1 MKQKD
6 LHFKVSSG
14 LKNLIGRELIT
25 DQYIAI
31 FELVKNGYDAGASKV
46 DVIFENTKLIDKSKI
61 LIIDNGSGMSLDD
74 INNKWL
80 FVAFSEKNIK
90 KTDNGRTYAGAK
102 GVGRFSCDRLGS
114 KLILTT
120 KKKGFPTERITI
132 EWDKFEEDAE
142 KLMMEVKVEHE
153 TISKCEYIKES
164 GTVLEIYNLHDVWDR
179 NSLIHLKRS
188 LEKLIDPNQNIVDKN
203 FNIELIAE
211 DEKIEDAS
219 KDNDYNKIVNAK
231 IKNTIFETLIKKTIK
246 IKSEVYKNYIE
257 IELTD
262 RDINIY
268 KIKLNNTYGIENIST
283 EIYFL
288 SELAKKNFRAKM
300 GIPPKDYG
308 SLFMYKNGFR
318 VYPFGEP
325 GDDQFKLDQRKGQG
339 YKRYLGTREILGRIE
354 IKGEG
359 VGFKE
364 ATSRDGGFI
373 KTPEYSNLREFL
385 VNEILRRLEIYIV
398 EVIDWGVDSEIL
410 ENKSL
415 DNIQKYLNKISNG
428 KNKNIIDV
436 NFDKNV
442 LEELEKRSNKSI
454 NKSIKDIKAIAIENE
469 NKELYKKA
477 DLLDKEFI
485 EKKKEIAEKNEI
497 IETKDEELE
506 QAKAQK
512 YFLTN
517 TIGKDVKEFMVLQHQ
532 IARCCDTIE
541 KSTNKIMEILRKE
554 NISTEDIEKA
564 KKAIASIGKENELI
578 LMASDTITN
587 ANYNSEFKKIKVD
600 LVQYIVEYIENV
612 YNASQLHRQIVE
624 VEVKDNIEFIKEI
637 SPLEVSIIFNNL
649 FSNSIKANATKIKV
663 TIRKENQNLYINVFD
678 NGNGIKDKD
687 KDYIFDFGYTT
698 RFKGTGLGLYH
709 TKEIVKELNG
719 EIYYN
724 DENKKETEFVIKVEQ

>member
-46 DVIFENTKLIDKSKI
+46 DVIFENTKSIDDSKI
-61 LIIDNGSGMSLDD
+61 IIVDNGSGMSLDD

-90 KTDNGRTYAGAK
+90 KIDNGRTYAGAK

-114 KLILTT
+114 KLVLTT
-120 KKKGFPTERITI
+120 KKKGYQTERIII
-132 EWDKFEEDAE
+132 EWDKFEEDTE
-142 KLMMEVKVEHE
+142 KLMMEIQVQHE
-153 TISKCEYIKES
+153 TVKDCEYIEES
-164 GTVLEIYNLHDVWDR
+164 GTVLEILNLHDVWDR
-179 NSLIHLKRS
+179 TSLIHLKRS

-203 FNIELIAE
+203 FNIELKAE
-211 DEKIEDAS
+211 DEKTEDLL
-219 KDNDYNKIVNAK
+219 KNNDYNKIVNTN
-231 IKNTIFETLIKKTIK
+231 IKNTVFETLVKKTIK
-246 IKSEVYKNYIE
+246 INAEIKKDVIE
-257 IELTD
+257 IQLAD
-262 RDINIY
+262 RDIAIY
-268 KIKLNNTYGIENIST
+268 NMKLINSYEIENISI
-283 EIYFL
+283 EVYFL
-288 SELAKKNFRAKM
+288 NEIAKRNFRVKM
-300 GIPPKDYG
+300 GIPCKDYG
-308 SLFMYKNGFR
+308 SIFMYRNGFR

-325 GDDQFKLDQRKGQG
+325 GDDQFGLDQRKNQG

-354 IKGEG
+354 IKGDG

-364 ATSRDGGFI
+364 TTSRDGGFI
-373 KTPEYSNLREFL
+373 KTREYEALKNLFISE
-385 VNEILRRLEIYIV
+385 VLRRLERYLV
-398 EVIDWGVDSEIL
+398 EVVDWGVDSEVL
-410 ENKSL
+410 EDTSIE
-415 DNIQKYLNKISNG
+415 NIQKYLNKISNG
-428 KNKNIIDV
+428 KNKNIIEVDYD
-436 NFDKNV
+436 NNILK
-442 LEELEKRSNKSI
+442 ELEKRSSKSI
-454 NKSIKDIKAIAIENE
+454 NKSIKDIKDIAIEKE
-469 NKELYKKA
+469 DKELYQKVA
-477 DLLDKEFI
+477 SLGKEFE
-485 EKKKEIAEKNEI
+485 EKKKEIESKDEI
-497 IETKDEELE
+497 IENKTEEIE

-517 TIGKDVKEFMVLQHQ
+517 TIGKDVKEFMTLQHQ

-541 KSTNKIMEILRKE
+541 KGTNKIMEILRKKD
-554 NISTEDIEKA
+554 ISKEDIEKA
-564 KKAIASIGKENELI
+564 KKAIASIGRENEII

-600 LVQYIVEYIENV
+600 MVQYIVEYIENI
-612 YNASQLHRQIVE
+612 YNASQSHKQLVKVE
-624 VEVKDNIEFIKEI
+624 VQDNIEFIKEI

-663 TIRKENQNLYINVFD
+663 IIKKFDTQLCIQVID
-678 NGNGIKDKD
+678 NGTGIKGKD

-709 TKEIVKELNG
+709 TKEILEELNG

-724 DENKKETEFVIKVEQ
+724 DKNKNETEFVIKVEQ

>member
-46 DVIFENTKLIDKSKI
+46 DVIFENTKSIDASKI
-61 LIIDNGSGMSLDD
+61 IIVDNGSGMSLDD

-90 KTDNGRTYAGAK
+90 KVDNGRTYAGAK

-120 KKKGFPTERITI
+120 KKKGCPTEKIII
-132 EWDKFEEDAE
+132 EWDKFEEDTE
-142 KLMMEVKVEHE
+142 KLMMEIQVQHE
-153 TISKCEYIKES
+153 TVNDCKYIKES
-164 GTVLEIYNLHDVWDR
+164 GTVLEILNLHDVWDR

-203 FNIELIAE
+203 FNIELKAE
-211 DEKIEDAS
+211 DEKLEDLL
-219 KDNDYNKIVNAK
+219 KNNDYNKIVNTH
-231 IKNTIFETLIKKTIK
+231 IKNTIFETLVKKTVKIDAEIKKDT
-246 IKSEVYKNYIE
+246 IE
-257 IELTD
+257 IQLMD
-262 RDINIY
+262 RDIRIY
-268 KIKLNNTYGIENIST
+268 NLKLNNTYGIDNISI
-283 EIYFL
+283 EVYFL
-288 SELAKKNFRAKM
+288 NESAKRYFRAKM

-308 SLFMYKNGFR
+308 SIFMYKNGFR

-325 GDDQFKLDQRKGQG
+325 GDDQLGLDMRKNQG
-339 YKRYLGTREILGRIE
+339 YKRYLGTRELFGRIE

-359 VGFKE
+359 KGFIE
-364 ATSRDGGFI
+364 TTSRDGGFI
-373 KTPEYSNLREFL
+373 KTEEYEKLKEL
-385 VNEILRRLEIYIV
+385 VKTEILRRFEIYIV
-398 EVIDWGVDSEIL
+398 EVIEWGVDSEVL
-410 ENKSL
+410 EDNSIY
-415 DNIQKYLNKISNG
+415 NIQKYLNKISNG
-428 KNKNIIDV
+428 KNKNIIEVDY
-436 NFDKNV
+436 DKDI
-442 LEELEKRSNKSI
+442 LYELEKKSNNSI
-454 NKSIKDIKAIAIENE
+454 NKNIKDIKELALEQE
-469 NKELYKKA
+469 DEDLYKKA
-477 DLLDKEFI
+477 NILGKEFE
-485 EKKKEIAEKNEI
+485 EKKKEIESKDEI
-497 IETKDEELE
+497 IENKTEEIE

-512 YFLTN
+512 YFLTKA
-517 TIGKDVKEFMVLQHQ
+517 IGKDVKEFMSLQHQ

-541 KSTNKIMEILRKE
+541 KGTNKITEILRKD
-554 NISTEDIEKA
+554 NISKEDVEKA
-564 KKAIASIGKENELI
+564 KKAIASIGKENEII

-600 LVQYIVEYIENV
+600 LVQYITEYIENV
-612 YNASQLHRQIVE
+612 YNASQSHRQIVKVE
-624 VEVKDNIEFIKEI
+624 VEDNIEFIKEI

-649 FSNSIKANATKIKV
+649 FSNAIKANATKIKV
-663 TIRKENQNLYINVFD
+663 IIRKDSTQLYIQVLD
-678 NGNGIKDKD
+678 NGTGIKEKD

-709 TKEIVKELNG
+709 TKEIIKELNG

-724 DENKKETEFVIKVEQ
+724 DENKNETEFVIKVGQ